1 MPFHNAESEGL
12 VDRKR
17 VQSLEPTRFLF
28 VDFIFLC
35 LCLCLLS
42 LVQTF
47 LVHSCFHVSCRR

>member
-17 VQSLEPTRFLF
+17 VHSLESKPFLF
-28 VDFIFLC
+28 VDFIF